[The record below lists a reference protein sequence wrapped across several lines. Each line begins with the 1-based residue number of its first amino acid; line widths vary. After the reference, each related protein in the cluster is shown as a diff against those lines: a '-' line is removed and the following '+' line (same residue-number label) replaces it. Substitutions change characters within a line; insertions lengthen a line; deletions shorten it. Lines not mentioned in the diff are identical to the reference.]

1 MGTQYCSILLS
12 VNLQIIS
19 KTSNKMADTEPTPVE
34 EVQVEPVENK
44 EAAEATTEETE
55 ATSTEAAG
63 EETPAATEGLRLNL
77 LPLKLKQ
84 SQKKLLQKRL
94 QLSSILTFNFYLKWH
109 L

>member
-1 MGTQYCSILLS
+1 MGAAVSTRVHGTQYCSILLS

-44 EAAEATTEETE
+44 EVAEATTEETE

-63 EETPAATEGLRLNL
+63 EETPAATEETEAD
-77 LPLKLKQ
+77 PATTETEAV
-84 SQKKLLQKRL
+84 SEEAPAEE
-94 QLSSILTFNFYLKWH
+94 TAAE
-109 L
+109 

>member
-63 EETPAATEGLRLNL
+63 EETPAATEETEAEPATTR
-77 LPLKLKQ
+77 LKQ

-94 QLSSILTFNFYLKWH
+94 QLSSIL
-109 L
+109 